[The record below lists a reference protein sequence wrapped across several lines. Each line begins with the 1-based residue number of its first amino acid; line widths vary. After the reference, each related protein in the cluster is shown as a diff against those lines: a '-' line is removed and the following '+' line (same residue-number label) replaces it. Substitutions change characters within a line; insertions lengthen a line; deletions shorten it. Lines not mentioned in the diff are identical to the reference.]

1 MDEVFSFVGGKPWFL
16 CEDAKFS
23 IPMPKTNLHAW
34 INKHNP
40 FGLFFTFFSN
50 GTVKQADVD
59 ENNQTGKQKEN
70 EKEEK
75 EGEKEKG
82 EKEGSNKRLQ
92 SEEDDDEEEDESKGD
107 NEGAEESD
115 KEEQEEDPEEQVGTS
130 DAVCFFF
137 SLIYFSDC

>member
-82 EKEGSNKRLQ
+82 EKEGSNKRLH

>member
-23 IPMPKTNLHAW
+23 IPMLKTNLHAW

-82 EKEGSNKRLQ
+82 EKEGSNKRQQ

>member
-82 EKEGSNKRLQ
+82 EKEGSNKRLR
-92 SEEDDDEEEDESKGD
+92 SEEDDDEEEDEGD
-107 NEGAEESD
+107 NEEAEESD